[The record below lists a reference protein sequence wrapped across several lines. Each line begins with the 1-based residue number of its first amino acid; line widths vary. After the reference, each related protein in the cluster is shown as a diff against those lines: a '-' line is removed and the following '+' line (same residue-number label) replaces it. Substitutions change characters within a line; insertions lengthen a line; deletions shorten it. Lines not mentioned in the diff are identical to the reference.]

1 MPVPLTHTIE
11 EPRGCGGRRPMPT
24 YFLVECIIEM
34 LQSLGELELEHRTH
48 AWRIRGMLL
57 A

>member
-11 EPRGCGGRRPMPT
+11 EPRGRGGRRPMPT